1 MHDVKRIFGWL
12 LAGLLT
18 HSASAAPISVV
29 DDHGQTVQL
38 AQPAQRVISLA
49 PHVTELIF
57 AAGGGGKLVGTVTA
71 SDFPAEAKRLPKIG
85 DSRQL
90 DLERI
95 IALKPDLLVV
105 WLHGNAERQLEPLR
119 RLGIPLFYS
128 EPKTLAAIPDSL
140 TRLGLLLGSAPR
152 AQQAAQAYRQRWQQ
166 LAQRYQQRPPLRV
179 FYQVWNKPLY
189 TLNGQHIVS
198 DVIRL
203 CGGVNIFSGLPVTA
217 PTVTQEAVLAE
228 NPQVIIAGDMAGRAS
243 AGLAMWRA
251 FPSLEAVRRGHLF
264 TVDADILHRPG
275 PRILDGAAAL
285 CAQLDRARAP

>member
-1 MHDVKRIFGWL
+1 MKRILGWIAGVL
-12 LAGLLT
+12 LG
-18 HSASAAPISVV
+18 HSALAAPVSAV
-29 DDHGQTVQL
+29 DDQGHTVQL

-71 SDFPAEAKRLPKIG
+71 SDFPAEVKRLPKVG

-140 TRLGLLLGSAPR
+140 TRLGRLLGSEAR
-152 AQQAAQAYRQRWQQ
+152 AQQAAQTYRQRWQQ
-166 LAQRYQQRPPLRV
+166 LAQRYQQRSPLRV

-203 CGGVNIFSGLPVTA
+203 CGGVNIFAGLPVTA

-264 TVDADILHRPG
+264 SVDADILHRPG